1 MYRALLAL
9 VLIASPLA
17 ASAQSVMD
25 GSSKRIGEDQ
35 QAKLFGALRSSLND
49 PFSAQVIELE
59 MGKDGRVCGKLN
71 AKNGYGGFTGFRV
84 FAFDPS
90 NGQLTQL
97 SDLNNFDVSRPDARQ
112 KLDEAAANLSFITTS
127 CPHLKKS

>member
-1 MYRALLAL
+1 
-9 VLIASPLA
+9 
-17 ASAQSVMD
+17 MD

-35 QAKLFGALRSSLND
+35 QTKLFAALRSSLND

-59 MGKDGRVCGKLN
+59 LGRDGHVCGKLN

-90 NGQLTQL
+90 NGRFTQL
-97 SDLNNFDVSRPDARQ
+97 VDLNNFDVSRPDARQ
-112 KLDEAAANLSFITTS
+112 KLDEAAANLAFVTAS